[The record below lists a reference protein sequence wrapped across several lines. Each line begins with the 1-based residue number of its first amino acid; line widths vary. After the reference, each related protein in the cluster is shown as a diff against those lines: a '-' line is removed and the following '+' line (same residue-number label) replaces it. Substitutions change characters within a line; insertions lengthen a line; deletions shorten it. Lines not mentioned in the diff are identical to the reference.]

1 MDRLT
6 RDSHGIHRHERET
19 DIDDCVCIPFLPGS
33 PVRVYHYES
42 IFFQRIITKE
52 KEKRKKTKTKNKKP
66 LPDDVSYNECPQSA
80 RLFHGHKRQEITLRH
95 DSVVNALY
103 HHSDHS
109 GAAACKE
116 PQGLSTE
123 DGRRPDLQII
133 LPGACILTDVV
144 VSHPLCPSY
153 VSLASSRPLAIA
165 RRAANYKQLKYK
177 DVAATQLAHFIP
189 FAVETTGGLS
199 QDAKKL
205 IDQLSLACKD
215 HLTLPS
221 HHTFANTIHASVGG
235 QSPRTQHRRQ
245 EQPQHKD
252 RSKPTV

>member
-1 MDRLT
+1 MRCH
-6 RDSHGIHRHERET
+6 SMHGITSPAT
-19 DIDDCVCIPFLPGS
+19 DTSDRRSPFD
-33 PVRVYHYES
+33 
-42 IFFQRIITKE
+42 T
-52 KEKRKKTKTKNKKP
+52 T
-66 LPDDVSYNECPQSA
+66 QSS
-80 RLFHGHKRQEITLRH
+80 TP
-95 DSVVNALY
+95 STTTP
-103 HHSDHS
+103 DHS

-153 VSLASSRPLAIA
+153 VSLASTQPLAIA

-189 FAVETTGGLS
+189 FAVETTGGIS

-221 HHTFANTIHASVGG
+221 HHTFSNTIHSSVAIAIQRGNALAIQAGYSRAVNRASRG
-235 QSPRTQHRRQ
+235 
-245 EQPQHKD
+245 
-252 RSKPTV
+252 

>member
-1 MDRLT
+1 MGGRKGQGGDKHRLLHLQLERW
-6 RDSHGIHRHERET
+6 RDNVGCS
-19 DIDDCVCIPFLPGS
+19 
-33 PVRVYHYES
+33 
-42 IFFQRIITKE
+42 
-52 KEKRKKTKTKNKKP
+52 
-66 LPDDVSYNECPQSA
+66 
-80 RLFHGHKRQEITLRH
+80 LR
-95 DSVVNALY
+95 
-103 HHSDHS
+103 
-109 GAAACKE
+109 
-116 PQGLSTE
+116 

-165 RRAANYKQLKYK
+165 RRAANYKQIKYK

-221 HHTFANTIHASVGG
+221 HHTFANTIHASVAIAIQRGNALAIQAG
-235 QSPRTQHRRQ
+235 YSRAVMRASR
-245 EQPQHKD
+245 E
-252 RSKPTV
+252 